1 MIVVGCIVVVS
12 IVAILVVVGI
22 VLFFSIN
29 VHLKILEIT
38 IEFGL
43 WVGGG
48 GEIIMSNYIS
58 VELSIKLVLG

>member
-29 VHLKILEIT
+29 VHLKIPEII
-38 IEFGL
+38 IELVL
-43 WVGGG
+43 WVAGG
-48 GEIIMSNYIS
+48 GEITMSNYIS

>member
-38 IEFGL
+38 IGL

>member
-1 MIVVGCIVVVS
+1 MIVFGCIVVVS

-38 IEFGL
+38 IEFVL
-43 WVGGG
+43 WVAGG